1 MSLSLELCQQLK
13 AAGFPQGEHTTM
25 WIGDTNYCCD
35 FMHAMTNKPYPGSK
49 CSMREMNMVA
59 RPNSDELIAQIQ
71 AEWPNCVGFHC
82 FTSCWDWW
90 AAFELEVQRKPQEI
104 VELQE
109 GGTPHLAE
117 ALARLYIALKEQV

>member
-1 MSLSLELCQQLK
+1 MSLSLELCKQLK

-59 RPNSDELIAQIQ
+59 CPNSDELIAQIQ
-71 AEWPNCVGFHC
+71 AEWPDIEYLCDNPDTERNTWEIDYTVDVDD
-82 FTSCWDWW
+82 DW
-90 AAFELEVQRKPQEI
+90 
-104 VELQE
+104 
-109 GGTPHLAE
+109 HLAE
-117 ALARLYIALKEQV
+117 GATLAESLANLYIALMKESA